1 MNNLDNTVY
10 AQIYKYKTHIKKL
23 TFSLQ
28 VLLRTA
34 MIDFNMIHISELKIH
49 KIHNFCTIHIETH
62 IFIILILEYTLLTFD
77 LLLLLVGLPF

>member
-10 AQIYKYKTHIKKL
+10 AQICKYKTHVKKL

-34 MIDFNMIHISELKIH
+34 MIA
-49 KIHNFCTIHIETH
+49 
-62 IFIILILEYTLLTFD
+62 LT
-77 LLLLLVGLPF
+77 